1 MIYKTSKNPKIFLF
15 FIMMT
20 LFFTSCGNKEP
31 KLINEKQFVLGT
43 LGEINIYSISEE
55 KGREAINKAYER
67 INEIEHLMSA
77 TIETSEIYKLNE
89 NAGIKPVEV
98 SDETLKVI
106 EYGLN
111 YYPLTEENFN
121 IGLGALSKL
130 WGINITNEQQPSDI
144 PTLEE
149 INNIKSHISIENI
162 EINNNEVFIKDE
174 NMQIDLGGIAKG
186 YAVDEAVK
194 ILREHG
200 IDSGFI
206 NLGGDIYV
214 LDKKPIDNSP
224 WRMGIQRPEIGST
237 DAIAMVELFNN
248 SIVTSG
254 NYQRYLEHNPE
265 YHHILDPKTG
275 YPANNELVS
284 VTIISD
290 TSMEGDILSTTAFIM
305 GLDKG
310 MDFISNHP
318 NAEGIFITRDK
329 NIYITDGIKDTFHL
343 LADEYILVK

>member
-194 ILREHG
+194 ILRDHG

-237 DAIAMVELFNN
+237 DAIAMVELFNS

-290 TSMEGDILSTTAFIM
+290 SSVEGDILSTTAFIM

-310 MDFISNHP
+310 MSFISNYA
-318 NAEGIFITRDK
+318 NAEGVFITKDK
-329 NIYITDGIKDTFHL
+329 KVYITDGMKDIFHL
-343 LADEYILVK
+343 LDDEYTLVQ